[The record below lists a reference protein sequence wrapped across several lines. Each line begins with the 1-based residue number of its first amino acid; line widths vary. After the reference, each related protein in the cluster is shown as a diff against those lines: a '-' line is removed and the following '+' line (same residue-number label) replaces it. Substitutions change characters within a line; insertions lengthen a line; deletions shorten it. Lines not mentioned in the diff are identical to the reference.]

1 VLRESCERIV
11 YNNIIFNLLLKE
23 TLMLFD
29 NMNLFEVF
37 ATSALLA
44 MVSGAFCVWTISVFE
59 KVGEWMR
66 SRRRLVNVIT
76 VDEKGNVH
84 MRK

>member
-1 VLRESCERIV
+1 
-11 YNNIIFNLLLKE
+11 
-23 TLMLFD
+23 MLFD

-37 ATSALLA
+37 VTSVVLA
-44 MVSGAFCVWTISVFE
+44 FVSGIFSVWIISIFE
-59 KVGEWMR
+59 RIGEWMR

-76 VDEKGNVH
+76 VDENGNVT

>member
-1 VLRESCERIV
+1 
-11 YNNIIFNLLLKE
+11 
-23 TLMLFD
+23 MLFD

-37 ATSALLA
+37 MTSALLSV
-44 MVSGAFCVWTISVFE
+44 VSAVFCLSMIAVFE

-76 VDEKGNVH
+76 VEQDGKVT
-84 MRK
+84 MSK

>member
-1 VLRESCERIV
+1 
-11 YNNIIFNLLLKE
+11 
-23 TLMLFD
+23 MLFD

-37 ATSALLA
+37 VTSVALA
-44 MVSGAFCVWTISVFE
+44 FVSGMVSIWTISLFE
-59 KVGEWMR
+59 RVGEWMR

-76 VDEKGNVH
+76 VDENGKVT

>member
-1 VLRESCERIV
+1 
-11 YNNIIFNLLLKE
+11 
-23 TLMLFD
+23 MLFD

-37 ATSALLA
+37 VTSMTLA
-44 MVSGAFCVWTISVFE
+44 FVSGMISVWTISLFE
-59 KVGEWMR
+59 RIGEWMR

-76 VDEKGNVH
+76 VDENGKVT

>member
-1 VLRESCERIV
+1 
-11 YNNIIFNLLLKE
+11 
-23 TLMLFD
+23 MLFD

-37 ATSALLA
+37 VTSVVLA
-44 MVSGAFCVWTISVFE
+44 FVSGIFSVWIISIFE
-59 KVGEWMR
+59 RIGEWMR

-76 VDEKGNVH
+76 VDENGKVT